1 MSIVTTVSFAS
12 DIGKND
18 LFLTIVATHF
28 RQELI
33 SKMIC
38 KYPPN
43 NNYLENG
50 SSEILLGPWGN
61 VSCIIM
67 IEE

>member
-18 LFLTIVATHF
+18 LFMTIVATHF

-38 KYPPN
+38 KYR
-43 NNYLENG
+43 
-50 SSEILLGPWGN
+50 LLT
-61 VSCIIM
+61 IIWKM
-67 IEE
+67 GLQKSY